1 MAEKKDS
8 ILILGSFI
16 RGALANQYVR
26 GLKENKWDIYCFE
39 IQEELNKIRQH
50 SVLNKVIHRLH
61 PAYYLRNLNRDV
73 ISEVK
78 KIKPKVTLV
87 FKGMELF
94 PGTLE
99 EIKRHTSLLCNY
111 NPDHPFK
118 FYSRGTGNSFV
129 LDGIKYYDLYF
140 SYAKSVCTG
149 LTNGFGV
156 KSHCVP
162 FGFDETLSPSTFKK
176 EDIKDK
182 FIFVGAW
189 DKERESIF
197 MKLTNYPVQ
206 IYGPKTWMSKNK
218 KISKNLYSGYAVYD
232 KEYYDATF
240 SAKGVFNFLRPQN
253 IVEQS
258 HNMRTFEIPGCGGL
272 MITNRTKEQSYF
284 FEENKE
290 AVYFDS
296 MEELKDKLKFYQ
308 DNDALATTIK
318 KNALSRSLSSGYSYL
333 NRSREL
339 SVAIRKNL

>member
-1 MAEKKDS
+1 
-8 ILILGSFI
+8 
-16 RGALANQYVR
+16 V
-26 GLKENKWDIYCFE
+26 
-39 IQEELNKIRQH
+39 LNKI
-50 SVLNKVIHRLH
+50 IYRLR
-61 PAYYLRNLNRDV
+61 PAYLLNDLNRNI
-73 ISEVK
+73 ISEIK
-78 KIKPKVTLV
+78 RIKPKVTLV

-94 PGTLE
+94 PATLE
-99 EIKRHTSLLCNY
+99 EIKKHTSFLCNY
-111 NPDHPFK
+111 NPDHPYK

-129 LDGIKYYDLYF
+129 LDGIKFYDLYF

-149 LTNGFGV
+149 LTNSFGV
-156 KSHCVP
+156 QSYCVP
-162 FGFDETLSPSTFKK
+162 FGFDETLSPTIFQG
-176 EDIKDK
+176 ENIKDK

-197 MKLTNYPVQ
+197 TKLTSFPVQ
-206 IYGPKTWMSKNK
+206 IYGPKTWVSRNK
-218 KISKNLYSGYAVYD
+218 EISRNLYSGYAVYD

-296 MEELKDKLKFYQ
+296 IDELKDKIKFYHH
-308 DNDALATTIK
+308 NDSLVSTIK
-318 KNALSRSLSSGYSYL
+318 KNAFSRSINSGYSYL

-339 SVAIRKNL
+339 SDAIRKNL